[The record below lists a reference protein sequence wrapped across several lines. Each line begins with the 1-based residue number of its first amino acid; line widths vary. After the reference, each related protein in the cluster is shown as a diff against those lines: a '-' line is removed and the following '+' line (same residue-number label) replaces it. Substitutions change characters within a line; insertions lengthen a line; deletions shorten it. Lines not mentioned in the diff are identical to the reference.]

1 MDDDESIIQE
11 GKAFVWVK
19 TPLTLNGTWA
29 LLYMTNKRFY
39 VKDRIIRAKILD
51 LKFSQI
57 KRLKSDGKYLIVAG
71 DMGGKTY
78 SIKIRLKEID
88 DTWEWMLKQRLD
100 K

>member
-11 GKAFVWVK
+11 GKAFVWLK
-19 TPLTLNGTWA
+19 TPITLNGTWA
-29 LLYMTNKRFY
+29 LLYLTNKRFY
-39 VKDRIIRAKILD
+39 VKDRIIRVKILD
-51 LKFSQI
+51 LPFSQI
-57 KRLKSDGKYLIVAG
+57 TTLESDEKYLIVAG
-71 DMGGKTY
+71 EMNDKSY